1 MIWLGYTHTSK
12 LIQFIFPEHM
22 QLLYE
27 TNSFH
32 ENTFFAID
40 PYNCPNMLEVDVYT
54 AYFHYG

>member
-1 MIWLGYTHTSK
+1 
-12 LIQFIFPEHM
+12 M